1 MARIDQIVSTA
12 RYLRER
18 VVTNAELT
26 ARFTALGKPTVIDR
40 LAAST
45 EITKRFYV
53 RDDGVTL
60 DLALPAAKEALKR
73 AGRKPQDID
82 LIILGAT
89 SPHYITPRHRGGSII
104 QAWSEKCRRVRRGLR
119 LRVVSTTVPVS
130 QAVARRS
137 GRPRDRDGPHR
148 SRRPRNCNGPR
159 PFGPQSFRKASL
171 GRGLHAYSAECGLGF
186 GLDLFQLLP
195 TELLRAWLLRL
206 LVGDTRRLATIAA
219 CLRHPSSG

>member
-82 LIILGAT
+82 LARHRPTTSLPDTAVVQYYKLGAKNA
-89 SPHYITPRHRGGSII
+89 GAFDVGS
-104 QAWSEKCRRVRRGLR
+104 AC
-119 LRVVSTTVPVS
+119 VSFP
-130 QAVARRS
+130 
-137 GRPRDRDGPHR
+137 PPYR
-148 SRRPRNCNGPR
+148 SRRP
-159 PFGPQSFRKASL
+159 
-171 GRGLHAYSAECGLGF
+171 
-186 GLDLFQLLP
+186 
-195 TELLRAWLLRL
+195 
-206 LVGDTRRLATIAA
+206 
-219 CLRHPSSG
+219 